1 MVTNLYTYGQAGSLA
16 CLLVLSVSSQDV
28 RGEAFYQYKDTDGVV
43 HFSNVPNDPRYR
55 TVHADTRAQSSGSS
69 AVPGQP
75 VTALSAPL
83 RETGGP
89 RAGDAIYQYVDK
101 DGGLHFTNVPTSPR
115 YTQIRGP
122 RTFSR
127 AASTRITPALRR
139 TITQASLEHRLHP
152 ALVRAVIWTES
163 AYDPYAISPKGAMGL
178 MQLMPETA
186 SSLNVANPY
195 DPEQNIAGGARH
207 LRYLLDR
214 FGGNLELALAA
225 YHAGETRVSRESR
238 IPRTSETQEYVRRVL
253 HFYEG
258 FTRDGGQSV
267 TRRFIN
273 YLSPN

>member
-1 MVTNLYTYGQAGSLA
+1 MLTNLSTYGQAGSLA
-16 CLLVLSVSSQDV
+16 CLLVLGVSSQDV
-28 RGEAFYQYKDTDGVV
+28 RGEAFYQYKDTHGVV

-55 TVHADTRAQSSGSS
+55 TVHADARAPSSGSS

-83 RETGGP
+83 SGTSAP
-89 RAGDAIYQYVDK
+89 RTGDAVYQYVDRN
-101 DGGLHFTNVPTSPR
+101 GGIHFTNVPTSPR

-127 AASTRITPALRR
+127 PAPTRLSPALRR
-139 TITQASLEHRLHP
+139 TIAQASLEHRLHP
-152 ALVRAVIWTES
+152 ALVRAVIRAES

-186 SSLNVANPY
+186 WSLHVANPY
-195 DPEQNIAGGARH
+195 DPEQNVAGGVRH

-225 YHAGETRVSRESR
+225 YNSGETRVSRESR
-238 IPRTSETQEYVRRVL
+238 IPRTSETQQYVRRVI
-253 HFYEG
+253 HFYQG
-258 FTRDGGQSV
+258 FTRDGEQSV
-267 TRRFIN
+267 TRRFVN